1 MADESVDKELN
12 IKEFKGINTALPEGE
27 PNKTPDPNPI
37 KEAAKTKITSTDEF
51 ILPETPQEDVLSGL
65 TSSTLSSERT
75 NRIKGTSFTYDKE
88 TSDAIKGLYTPFDLA
103 KAIPD
108 ANERDEYI
116 RQHGSKM
123 VELLQGGKKVYGI
136 TFADQIKDYY
146 GFRKNGYDRQ
156 LKKFVDDLDEAQGS
170 FEAFFT
176 GMGKWASKTLNSVT
190 SLVPLVY
197 GIGSALVNWDA
208 TKLFDNTLFDQWEK
222 HDQWIDSRMVVYGGY
237 DYHQLDENGNPKGF
251 FARMADNPMKSL
263 ADDVAPMAAFVSGA
277 ILTEVAAGALAV
289 PTGGASFAAN
299 TARLGAQ
306 FTRQFSKAVR
316 ATRGLDTLSDMD
328 KMRKLVMA
336 TQNWRKGLGL
346 ATSMVRTAGYESA
359 LIARG
364 TQTQTKNKAIYNYIA
379 SGQQPGLERRY
390 KELVAQNSD
399 EFGNLLISEQEIID
413 QIEQDLPTAIKTR
426 IQNNADNAAEL
437 AWGLNIPLVGVSN
450 MLQFPKVFNSSYRIG
465 QGVIGR
471 RLARLNPLV
480 GTKMVGGEMVSR
492 AAGRN
497 FATKAYGYITPAL
510 IKGFTEAGEEFS
522 QGVIEEG
529 FSDYWSAEFNPKSVE
544 ASLSFLQS
552 INSTAKK
559 YYKSVEGEDSMLMG
573 FLMGLVG
580 MPLPVNIG
588 VDAKTGK
595 QTLKLSLPKMYG
607 GVFEAVSEINSK
619 IEKAERQSS
628 LYNNITTN
636 DVLKHNLENALKGMT
651 IQSELDKALEEGN
664 IFEYKN
670 KEFENLHSFVENRYN
685 NEIADTIF
693 QDLDALDEMSLSDFN
708 ETYAF
713 KDQEFKYTE
722 EQKEKIIETARE
734 NAKASIASIEET
746 EAFFNDERV
755 FVDKLFNNKFVDKI
769 VKSDQFLLNKYLG
782 KQNIDDTLEDFAE
795 NLTFEDGTPI
805 NLTEEQKYEVKESQR
820 KILKS
825 QFALLN
831 ASAKNLEKREGELT
845 DALKAELPNG
855 GLSSLLNDAN
865 YVRFVTGIETKTLK
879 DSKGNDVDITRMT
892 FRDAKQKAALATRLI
907 VADIKENNPEAYKFN
922 GKKIDKLVADIFK
935 IKQRKAKTA
944 SLYETLFSQK
954 GATRFLTLKNNLKVE
969 YSRNLLKLIELQA
982 KERIDNAKSTA
993 TIDAQEE
1000 QANELENLNNET
1012 GKEIKSYLEEKQ
1024 IEDLKELI
1032 DTLNLLVSKNPNIDV
1047 SKYTDAFNAYYDLS
1061 PKEVVKLLESY
1072 PRVFKIIKDNLGNK
1086 TPGLTDWDSIPSLK
1100 KIEKAI
1106 LQNEKANSIEE
1117 LIRDTFLDILKNYN
1131 KGKIV
1136 SNNIKNE
1143 NPEENNSNT
1152 ITPPFEQI
1160 PNEQVLDALDS
1171 LLNSTNLEWETGG
1184 AVLAE
1189 LIINILH
1196 DKKMVLQKIDIN
1208 GKPYTDPKTQTPA
1221 EITLKN
1227 GETRIKRQY
1236 FPERSADGKLVQKGG
1251 TKDGQNNDFITKSLG
1266 EEFDLSKVND
1276 ANTLTNDFLE
1286 NNNVTVK
1293 FKIAPNEFGDKNKYN
1308 AQQIAINIYYS
1319 IPGGKDLFVGQLPAT
1334 QDTKGELKTK
1344 INSQGEEVVD
1354 RQIPSFI
1361 ELREQLYKA
1370 PVDDKGFLIQETTS
1384 NTIDNYVGYEAT
1396 VTPKTETTKDPITEE
1411 EVIAVPL
1418 PRTLFAD
1425 RIDRI
1430 KEVISGKR
1438 NAKFSG
1444 QEGNMVVI
1452 PVLNT
1457 GNEKDSR
1464 GRFMDNGSEVYL
1476 TKEEN
1481 SELKKIEAKFKMKFI
1496 TSSQKLDAKNKLA
1509 EKIYKRALETYDV
1522 IEDAP
1527 ILPIKERLEAFK
1539 TKAALEQTTSPEI
1552 ELARV
1557 EEIEGGFVVVDPMNP
1572 PGEGESYNPMPKE
1585 EAIRQVEELNKDR
1598 KQTTPQTTTPETEV
1612 QKDNINTLMKSKSI
1626 SEIIKNF
1633 TNTNLDLAG
1642 KENLLKGDLEYLLT
1656 SYGKTKEDVKE
1667 FMKTQGSTLI
1677 KEVYRK
1683 DEKGFFKML
1692 DALEQNTTLETEVE
1706 QIAISLGTSI
1716 DKQIGE
1722 GGMGTAF
1729 KLKNGKVLKTTRD
1742 SKEAKLAAELVK
1754 NPVAGLARYESV
1766 NSIDNDTT
1774 ALVMEELE
1782 MLSEQEQK
1790 WVTSRMRSPLFSK
1803 NNILMYENTTNPK
1816 AIAYFT
1822 SEDINLDLS
1831 EPLPQTIIEQW
1842 NENKLSKEEKE
1853 FWESLSDQNYT
1864 DIINAIESFKLD
1876 GSELRGD
1883 NAGKNK
1889 KGDLVLF
1896 DQYRIEDTIDSTK
1909 KWLKNNITSLAVKT
1923 SEVET
1928 QIEQSVREKVIENNF
1943 QEIIKQL
1950 ENNQI
1955 IDGENFVGQ
1964 KRDCK

>member
-1 MADESVDKELN
+1 MAEESVDKELN

-27 PNKTPDPNPI
+27 PDKTPDTNPI
-37 KEAAKTKITSTDEF
+37 KEAAKSKITSTDEF

-65 TSSTLSSERT
+65 TSSSLSSERT

-108 ANERDEYI
+108 PNERDEYI

-123 VELLQGGKKVYGI
+123 VELLKGGKKVYGI

-146 GFRKNGYDRQ
+146 GFRKNGYDTQ
-156 LKKFVDDLDEAQGS
+156 LKKFVDDLDEAQGN

-197 GIGSALVNWDA
+197 GIGSALVNWDR

-222 HDQWIDSRMVVYGGY
+222 NDQWIDSRMVVYGGY
-237 DYHQLDENGNPKGF
+237 DYHQLDENGQPKGF

-277 ILTEVAAGALAV
+277 ILTEVLAGALAPV
-289 PTGGASFAAN
+289 TGGASLAAN
-299 TARLGAQ
+299 SARIGAQ
-306 FTRQFSKAVR
+306 FTTQFSKAVR
-316 ATRGLDTLSDMD
+316 ATRGLDALSDMD

-336 TQNWRKGLGL
+336 TQQWRKGVGL

-399 EFGNLLISEQEIID
+399 EFGNLLVSEQEIID
-413 QIEQDLPTAIKTR
+413 QIEKDLPTAVKTR
-426 IQNNADNAAEL
+426 MQNNADNAAEL

-450 MLQFPKVFNSSYRIG
+450 MLQFPKIFNSSYRIG

-510 IKGFTEAGEEFS
+510 VKGFTEAGEEFS

-552 INSTAKK
+552 IGSSAKK
-559 YYKSVEGEDSMLMG
+559 YYNSVEGEDSMLMG

-580 MPLPVNIG
+580 MPLPVNMG

-595 QTLKLSLPKMYG
+595 QTIKLSIPKFYG
-607 GVFEAVSEINSK
+607 GVFEAKNEIKSE

-628 LYNNITTN
+628 LYNSITTN
-636 DVLKHNLENALKGMT
+636 DVLKNNLENALKGMT

-693 QDLDALDEMSLSDFN
+693 QDLDALEEMSLSDFN
-708 ETYAF
+708 ETYAY
-713 KDQEFKYTE
+713 KDQKFQYTA

-734 NAKASIASIEET
+734 NAQASIASIEET

-755 FVDKLFNNKFVDKI
+755 FVDRLFNNKFVDKI

-805 NLTEEQKYEVKESQR
+805 NLTEEQKYEVKEAQR

-831 ASAKNLEKREGELT
+831 ASAKNLEKREAELT

-879 DSKGNDVDITRMT
+879 DSKGNDIDITRMT

-922 GKKIDKLVADIFK
+922 SKKIDKLVADIFK

-954 GATRFLTLKNNLKVE
+954 GATRFLTLKNNLKLE
-969 YSRNLLKLIELQA
+969 YSKSLLKTIEQQA

-1000 QANELENLNNET
+1000 QANELDNLNNET

-1061 PKEVVKLLESY
+1061 PKEVVKLLEPY
-1072 PRVFKIIKDNLGNK
+1072 PRVFKLIKDALGNK
-1086 TPGLTDWDSIPSLK
+1086 TPGLLDWDSIPSLK

-1117 LIRDTFLDILKNYN
+1117 LIRDTFLDILKDYN

-1136 SNNIKNE
+1136 SKSIKNE

-1152 ITPPFEQI
+1152 INQSFER
-1160 PNEQVLDALDS
+1160 PSTEEQEDALDS
-1171 LLNSTNLEWETGG
+1171 LLNSENLEWETGG

-1189 LIINILH
+1189 LIVNILH
-1196 DKKMVLQKIDIN
+1196 DKNMVLQKVDIN
-1208 GKPYTDPKTQTPA
+1208 GKPYTDPKNQTPA
-1221 EITLKN
+1221 RYKRKD
-1227 GETRIKRQY
+1227 GESYIKKQY
-1236 FPERSADGKLVQKGG
+1236 FPKRDAEGNLVQKGG
-1251 TKDGQNNDFITKSLG
+1251 TDNGQNSDFITESLG

-1276 ANTLTNDFLE
+1276 ANMLTNDFLE

-1334 QDTKGELKTK
+1334 QDIKGELKTK
-1344 INSQGEEVVD
+1344 TNSEGDEVVD

-1361 ELREQLYKA
+1361 ELRKQLYKA

-1396 VTPKTETTKDPITEE
+1396 VAPKTETKETTTP
-1411 EVIAVPL
+1411 EV
-1418 PRTLFAD
+1418 
-1425 RIDRI
+1425 
-1430 KEVISGKR
+1430 
-1438 NAKFSG
+1438 
-1444 QEGNMVVI
+1444 
-1452 PVLNT
+1452 
-1457 GNEKDSR
+1457 
-1464 GRFMDNGSEVYL
+1464 
-1476 TKEEN
+1476 
-1481 SELKKIEAKFKMKFI
+1481 
-1496 TSSQKLDAKNKLA
+1496 
-1509 EKIYKRALETYDV
+1509 
-1522 IEDAP
+1522 
-1527 ILPIKERLEAFK
+1527 
-1539 TKAALEQTTSPEI
+1539 EI
-1552 ELARV
+1552 QLARV
-1557 EEIEGGFVVVDPMNP
+1557 EEIEGGFAVIDPMNP

-1585 EAIRQVEELNKDR
+1585 EATRQVEELNKDR
-1598 KQTTPQTTTPETEV
+1598 KETTTP
-1612 QKDNINTLMKSKSI
+1612 
-1626 SEIIKNF
+1626 
-1633 TNTNLDLAG
+1633 
-1642 KENLLKGDLEYLLT
+1642 
-1656 SYGKTKEDVKE
+1656 
-1667 FMKTQGSTLI
+1667 
-1677 KEVYRK
+1677 
-1683 DEKGFFKML
+1683 
-1692 DALEQNTTLETEVE
+1692 ETEVE

-1729 KLKNGKVLKTTRD
+1729 KLKNGKVLKITRD

-1754 NPVAGLARYESV
+1754 NPVAGFAKYESV

-1782 MLSEQEQK
+1782 MLSEQKQK
-1790 WVTSRMRSPLFSK
+1790 WITNRMRSPYFSK
-1803 NNILMYENTTNPK
+1803 DNILMYENTTNPK

-1822 SEDINLDLS
+1822 DEDINLDLS

-1853 FWESLSDQNYT
+1853 FWESLSNQNYT

-1883 NAGKNK
+1883 NVGKNK

-1896 DQYRIEDTIDSTK
+1896 DQYRIGDTIDNTK
-1909 KWLKNNITSLAVKT
+1909 KWLKNNINSLAVKT
-1923 SEVET
+1923 SEIET
-1928 QIEQSVREKVIENNF
+1928 EVEQSAREKVIENNF

-1950 ENNQI
+1950 KNNQI

-1964 KRDCK
+1964 KRDC